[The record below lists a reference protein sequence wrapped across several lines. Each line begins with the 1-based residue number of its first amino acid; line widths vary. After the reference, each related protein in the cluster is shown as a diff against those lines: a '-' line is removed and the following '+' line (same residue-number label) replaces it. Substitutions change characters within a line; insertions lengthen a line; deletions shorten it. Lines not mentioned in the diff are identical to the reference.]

1 MARQPSIHITE
12 KQLALVIEKVFGIYS
27 EDANKKSKEIL
38 EIAKGQQLT
47 NRKIS
52 VSNDKLMKQAT
63 KVIKANKSDVDQL
76 NQLIFYIRKTKSKL
90 YIREKFKPDSNDYK
104 QLKELAN
111 ICNQFC
117 TDFNFNKKEGYTNY
131 LMECI
136 PHISSSLNYVG
147 KLINMAEKVY
157 NAYENQK
164 LVSEDTNPKLTK
176 EIIDYYIKLII
187 HKTGIPTLNIDNPI
201 NYVKFI
207 KVREKIEQLN
217 IGPEDFIDAQFE
229 GLAWT
234 DTYPEPGQ
242 LINDKAIER
251 LNKYIYKHNIK
262 VKADEASRDAIM
274 KERLNKLK
282 NGNSNK

>member
-12 KQLALVIEKVFGIYS
+12 KQLALVIEKVFDLYPK
-27 EDANKKSKEIL
+27 DAKEKAIEIL
-38 EIAKGQQLT
+38 KLTQGKQLT

-63 KVIKANKSDVDQL
+63 KVIKANKGDVDQL

-117 TDFNFNKKEGYTNY
+117 TQFNFNKKEGYTNY

-147 KLINMAEKVY
+147 KLINMAEKVF
-157 NAYENQK
+157 NNYENK
-164 LVSEDTNPKLTK
+164 ELVSKDTNPKLTK
-176 EIIDYYIKLII
+176 TIIEYYIKLII
-187 HKTGIPTLNIDNPI
+187 RKTGIPPLNMDNPV

-207 KVREKIEQLN
+207 KVREKIEQLD
-217 IGPEDFIDAQFE
+217 IGYEDFIDAQFE

-234 DTYPEPGQ
+234 DNYPEPGQ

-282 NGNSNK
+282 HGNSNK